1 MATTIKTSSFL
12 IELPQ
17 ELKDMIYDYV
27 FSVDYAKLLGDSATS
42 HPLMRTSK
50 QLRAE
55 ARVPF
60 IRALAR
66 SSILYIGCD
75 LKKPTNIGCYFT
87 WKTPSAD
94 GINRQ
99 PREAHLCSRWS
110 VFRHSNFAHEFVP
123 RLQQIFLALKP
134 VGSILLS
141 IDFECDPPLHIA
153 ADWLCCRGRHFESRA
168 DRIFRAGI
176 KTWEDQF
183 TACSIAWIEDLLLA
197 IRDTWIEARSRSYMD
212 DSRRHDLTMQGHHY
226 FP

>member
-1 MATTIKTSSFL
+1 MATTFETSSFL

-27 FSVDYAKLLGDSATS
+27 LFDYAILLGDSPTS
-42 HPLMRTSK
+42 LPHPLIRTSK

-66 SSILYIGCD
+66 S
-75 LKKPTNIGCYFT
+75 
-87 WKTPSAD
+87 
-94 GINRQ
+94 
-99 PREAHLCSRWS
+99 
-110 VFRHSNFAHEFVP
+110 
-123 RLQQIFLALKP
+123 
-134 VGSILLS
+134 
-141 IDFECDPPLHIA
+141 
-153 ADWLCCRGRHFESRA
+153 A

-176 KTWEDQF
+176 ETWEDKF

-197 IRDTWIEARSRSYMD
+197 IRDTWIEAGSKSYVD
-212 DSRRHDLTMQGHHY
+212 PRRHDLIMQGYQH